1 MNRMRMYGRTILIW
15 INWEGEPSGYLD
27 FSLKIGYIGSLKFG
41 SYCLQYV
48 PRLNLSTTPDLKF

>member
-1 MNRMRMYGRTILIW
+1 MRMYGRTILIW